1 MATATQTAAEIQ
13 RLVWLFLPRCNDR
26 ETLLALDTMASD
38 PNQWPEGHELFQR
51 IRSKTLA
58 AERAADRLSN
68 AQYCFEEVCAMTLYN
83 LSGFPAPFDK
93 NSPDR
98 IRPNALALAQ
108 ALSIPDPDSAVGLG
122 A

>member
-13 RLVWLFLPRCNDR
+13 RLVWLFLPSCKDR
-26 ETLLALDTMASD
+26 ETLLALDTMAAE

-58 AERAADRLSN
+58 AQRVDDRLSN
-68 AQYCFEEVCAMTLYN
+68 TQYCFEEVCAKTLYN

-93 NSPDR
+93 DSRDK
-98 IRPNALALAQ
+98 IFPNALALAQ

>member
-1 MATATQTAAEIQ
+1 MATATQTAADIQ
-13 RLVWLFLPRCNDR
+13 KLVQIFLSRCDDR
-26 ETLLALDTMASD
+26 DTLLALDAMAAD
-38 PNQWPEGHELFQR
+38 QDQWRGGHDLFQR
-51 IRSKTLA
+51 IRSKTLV
-58 AERAADRLSN
+58 AERSGDRLKSV
-68 AQYCFEEVCAMTLYN
+68 QYCFEEVCAKTLYN

-108 ALSIPDPDSAVGLG
+108 ALSIPDAQAAVGLG

>member
-26 ETLLALDTMASD
+26 ETLLALDTMAAEPS
-38 PNQWPEGHELFQR
+38 QWSEGHELFQR

-58 AERAADRLSN
+58 AERSGDRLSN
-68 AQYCFEEVCAMTLYN
+68 TQYCFEEVCAKTLYN

-93 NSPDR
+93 DSPDW
-98 IRPNALALAQ
+98 IRPNALALAEV
-108 ALSIPDPDSAVGLG
+108 LSIPDPDSAIRLG